1 MDISYIEQ
9 IFKKRQGK
17 PMEIIHNYAVLMPLV
32 TVNEEWHVLFEVRSE
47 KLDRQPNEISFPG
60 GKVEIGE
67 SFSEGAIRE
76 TCEELN
82 IKYENI
88 TLLGELD
95 YIVSTNSAVY
105 GFAGLLKDIDIDS
118 VKYSE
123 DEVDHIFTVPLDF
136 FINTEPEIHYTKLEV
151 TTNEDF
157 PYHMIQNGKDYNW
170 HKKKQAVHFYVYDD
184 YVIWGMTARFIKNF
198 IDILKIVTEDQPL
211 LSTKLKS

>member
-1 MDISYIEQ
+1 
-9 IFKKRQGK
+9 
-17 PMEIIHNYAVLMPLV
+17 MEIIHNYAVLMPLV
-32 TVNEEWHVLFEVRSE
+32 IVDDEWHVLFEVRSE

-67 SFSEGAIRE
+67 NFREGAIRE

-82 IKYENI
+82 INPNNI

-105 GFAGLLKDIDIDS
+105 GFVGILEDLDVDYI
-118 VKYSE
+118 KYNE

-136 FINTEPEIHYTKLEV
+136 FLNNEPETHYTKLEV
-151 TTNEDF
+151 IVDEEF
-157 PYHMIQNGKDYNW
+157 PYYMIQNGKNYNW
-170 HKKKQAVHFYVYDD
+170 HKGKQPVHFYVYGD

-198 IDILKIVTEDQPL
+198 INIVKEQ
-211 LSTKLKS
+211 K